1 MISVAALWVYD
12 YFLTVCDEV
21 AGFPSGNG
29 AERDLTTLYRSA
41 TRGRR
46 RALLVREPWHLSRSA
61 LTNNISA
68 LILFLFVSTFHSQRH
83 VGPNRRS
90 DQVPST
96 GIPGVVS
103 YL

>member
-1 MISVAALWVYD
+1 MVSVAALWVYD

-21 AGFPSGNG
+21 AESPNGNG
-29 AERDLTTLYRSA
+29 TRDLTTLYRSA

-68 LILFLFVSTFHSQRH
+68 LVLFLFVSTFHCRRH

-96 GIPGVVS
+96 GVPGVVRF
-103 YL
+103 L